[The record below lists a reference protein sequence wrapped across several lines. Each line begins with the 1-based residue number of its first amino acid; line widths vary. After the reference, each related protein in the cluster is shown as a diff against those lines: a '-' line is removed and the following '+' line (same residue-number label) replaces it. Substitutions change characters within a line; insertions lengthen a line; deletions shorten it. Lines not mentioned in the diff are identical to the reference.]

1 MARRFP
7 VPVVAMA
14 FGVLALVLST
24 SVPASARGSR
34 CLGGKLRA
42 IGQNRSGLLGCSAK
56 GAIRGAPAESACV
69 AEVGAK
75 FTRAYNRLSGCVPP
89 APPDAQCASTV
100 DICRD
105 ALRAALPDG
114 EATHPSRCEAL
125 RLRAAGRNAAAR
137 LACYARA
144 ATRGLPVGTSPG
156 GCLDQAEARFMAA
169 FKKARGCTGDGEEAS
184 IASLVDSTCV
194 EPAVTVDGVGEVTEI
209 CPASKSPT
217 HGGGKKTTTTTTSTT
232 TTTTTR
238 PPTATTTTAAP
249 TTTTTRPPTTTT
261 STTTTTTRPPT
272 TTTTTTKPPTTTTTT
287 STTSTTT
294 TTTQPTCQCHNV
306 CTAGAAECPTGCSDP
321 CVAAVCAQDPTCCD
335 PSFGWTALCVS
346 EVNTFCCP
354 SGGTCCP

>member
-1 MARRFP
+1 
-7 VPVVAMA
+7 MA

-56 GAIRGAPAESACV
+56 GAIRGASAESACV

-125 RLRAAGRNAAAR
+125 RLRAAGRYAAAR
-137 LACYARA
+137 LACYAKA
-144 ATRGLPVGTSPG
+144 AARGFPVGTSPG

-169 FKKARGCTGDGEEAS
+169 FRRAASHRLGVVASPSGSAARSSSRQMSTVLVHCAS
-184 IASLVDSTCV
+184 
-194 EPAVTVDGVGEVTEI
+194 
-209 CPASKSPT
+209 
-217 HGGGKKTTTTTTSTT
+217 GGAGG
-232 TTTTTR
+232 
-238 PPTATTTTAAP
+238 
-249 TTTTTRPPTTTT
+249 
-261 STTTTTTRPPT
+261 
-272 TTTTTTKPPTTTTTT
+272 
-287 STTSTTT
+287 
-294 TTTQPTCQCHNV
+294 TQPL
-306 CTAGAAECPTGCSDP
+306 SR
-321 CVAAVCAQDPTCCD
+321 
-335 PSFGWTALCVS
+335 L
-346 EVNTFCCP
+346 
-354 SGGTCCP
+354 